1 MLNKLD
7 QYYYEAK
14 GNKWYGYFAV
24 FCRLALAV
32 AWVISGFVKIK
43 GERFAAGLSHN
54 HPLGQYFDALLNTG
68 YYYTFHD
75 FTCRSTVR
83 MVICVTPRPRAMK
96 EQQRLLK
103 VRRIGFRP
111 MEVFSALPSSMT
123 SWRSSSSWTMVDTV
137 AFVRCSIFARSARES
152 GGWLAIASR
161 TRARFMSRIY
171 S

>member
-1 MLNKLD
+1 MEIPTRPHGVLGRSDLVVWRREIRYSSRERD
-7 QYYYEAK
+7 
-14 GNKWYGYFAV
+14 GSIGYSFTV
-24 FCRLALAV
+24 
-32 AWVISGFVKIK
+32 
-43 GERFAAGLSHN
+43 
-54 HPLGQYFDALLNTG
+54 
-68 YYYTFHD
+68 HD
-75 FTCRSTVR
+75 FPFRSPVR
-83 MVICVTPRPRAMK
+83 MVIFFTPRSTAMM
-96 EQQRLLK
+96 EPQRLLK
-103 VRRIGFRP
+103 VSRIGFRP